1 MCLDSPAFESL
12 TLDIPT
18 KYAKYAKRAEK
29 HRQENLRKAELDAAK
44 LEKEFKRKMQTE
56 VKSDEPDSERQ
67 FIFDNEFSW
76 TWALEGEQP
85 PPSAVVGRR
94 DTVSLLTTNDRN
106 LKFTVCRYI
115 QSEARKLAN
124 YADRLTDEKVQLG
137 GLSLWTAMAG
147 ILAPNQAG
155 AGPGKQSDS
164 PAPSRQASSSGRH
177 RIFGGLSKNK
187 AD

>member
-1 MCLDSPAFESL
+1 M
-12 TLDIPT
+12 
-18 KYAKYAKRAEK
+18 R
-29 HRQENLRKAELDAAK
+29 
-44 LEKEFKRKMQTE
+44 TE

-67 FIFDNEFSW
+67 YIFDNEFSW

-94 DTVSLLTTNDRN
+94 DTVSLLTIAVRN
-106 LKFTVCRYI
+106 VRLILPHCI

-164 PAPSRQASSSGRH
+164 PAPSRQASSSVRH
-177 RIFGGLSKNK
+177 RIFGGFTKNK